1 MRIVFAAIFALA
13 AVSLLSPPAVSPA
26 QAQES
31 CRCKGCGCR
40 GGPGW
45 RGPDGYCVSQAKLA
59 EVCGSPAGTPCKQE
73 AAARVCFGKQ
83 SAQAAPATG
92 TQAQ

>member
-1 MRIVFAAIFALA
+1 MRALATAAIVMISFAFLT
-13 AVSLLSPPAVSPA
+13 LSAPPTAL
-26 QAQES
+26 AQES
-31 CRCKGCGCR
+31 CRCKGCGCK

-73 AAARVCFGKQ
+73 AASRVCFGKQ
-83 SAQAAPATG
+83 SALTG
-92 TQAQ
+92 AETLVK

>member
-1 MRIVFAAIFALA
+1 MRVVFAAIFALLA
-13 AVSLLSPPAVSPA
+13 LSLVLPQTRSTAL
-26 QAQES
+26 AQES
-31 CRCKGCGCR
+31 CRCKGCGCK

-73 AAARVCFGKQ
+73 AASRVCFGKQ
-83 SAQAAPATG
+83 S
-92 TQAQ
+92 